1 MTKLNTTLAAVAA
14 ALFMSS
20 GAMAASLQP
29 AAGDAPFFSEVPMNT
44 STLTR
49 SAVEA
54 QAAASRPVAG
64 ELPVASQFA
73 ANSNTSDPLTRAQV
87 RVEAAAGQPAAGEMS
102 AGSRWNGQTQAR
114 SHAAME
120 DAAVGTTTSSN
131 AS

>member
-54 QAAASRPVAG
+54 QAVASRPVAG
-64 ELPVASQFA
+64 EFPVASQFA
-73 ANSNTSDPLTRAQV
+73 ANNTSDPLTRAQV